1 MALTLRMASK
11 GSASGGD
18 EPPPLDPPEGQGP
31 DPSEAKT
38 VAIFT
43 GRPRCPVC
51 GERFSR
57 GSKFCAFDGTRLED
71 IPEDVAAD
79 PLVGQTLAGKYTV
92 LRPIGEGGMGTVYE
106 VQHNALDRK
115 FALKVLRPEIAQ
127 NAEHMQRFIQ
137 EARAAAAIGHPN
149 LVSVSDF
156 GQCEIR
162 GKKVPFFV
170 MEYLKGTSLAAL
182 LKTEKKLAPKR
193 CAKIIKACA
202 DALAAAHAAGVIHRD
217 LKPDNIFLTG
227 DSSDVVKVLDFGVA
241 KMQGTARLT
250 KIGMVFGTP
259 HYMSPEQARGQPIDH
274 RADIYS
280 LGVILYECL
289 AGRVPFEAD
298 TSMGVLTKQIFAKP
312 EPVERLTPDPAA
324 LGALGAIVM
333 RCLEK
338 EPDDRFASMDELA
351 AAIKQVIVDPMGA
364 ANDALGSSAARHKR
378 VQLKLREETAIP
390 RSVPPPAEPE
400 QSRWTRLVAFI
411 AAAVA
416 VLALVGVSV
425 RALFFHSSS
434 AGSGETA
441 AAPGDSTAAP
451 PIATT
456 AAAPSTSA
464 APTASPEAPS
474 TPSSSPSE
482 TPSSVG
488 RSAPSVSTPGSTGGA
503 PGPSTGAPTTTS
515 ARPATTAHST
525 SSNPVVDPWGTTT
538 KKPKTPPVVVD
549 PWAGKK

>member
-1 MALTLRMASK
+1 MAMTLRMASK

-18 EPPPLDPPEGQGP
+18 EPPPPDPPEGQGP

-71 IPEDVAAD
+71 VPEDVAAD

-92 LRPIGEGGMGTVYE
+92 IRPIGEGGMGTVYE
-106 VQHNALDRK
+106 VQHSALDRK

-127 NAEHMQRFIQ
+127 NAEHMQRFVQ

-170 MEYLKGTSLAAL
+170 MEYLKGTSLAAV
-182 LKTEKKLAPKR
+182 LKAEKKLPAKR
-193 CAKIIKACA
+193 CARILKSCA

-227 DSSDVVKVLDFGVA
+227 ESGDVVKVLDFGVA
-241 KMQGTARLT
+241 KMEGTKRLT

-324 LGALGAIVM
+324 LGALGEIVM

-338 EPDDRFASMDELA
+338 EPEDRFASMDELA
-351 AAIKQVIVDPMGA
+351 AALKQVIVDPAAA
-364 ANDALGSSAARHKR
+364 ANEALGNSAPRHKR

-400 QSRWTRLVAFI
+400 PRQWTRFVAFV

-416 VLALVGVSV
+416 VLALAGVSV
-425 RALFFHSSS
+425 RAVFFQSGN
-434 AGSGETA
+434 AGSGD
-441 AAPGDSTAAP
+441 APAGTTDGTAAP
-451 PIATT
+451 PAATASAPLT
-456 AAAPSTSA
+456 APAAPSDSPAPPASA
-464 APTASPEAPS
+464 SALAPADNPSPTAHSA
-474 TPSSSPSE
+474 SSPG
-482 TPSSVG
+482 T
-488 RSAPSVSTPGSTGGA
+488 SAPSGTSAT
-503 PGPSTGAPTTTS
+503 APTTSGARTQTS
-515 ARPATTAHST
+515 AHST
-525 SSNPVVDPWGTTT
+525 SSNAVVDPWGQPT
-538 KKPKTPPVVVD
+538 KKPKTPPAVVD